1 LDAELPRNRGVLVDV
16 HLDELHL
23 ALGGAD
29 DLFQHRTE
37 LLARPAPFRPEIH
50 QHRLALGF
58 LDYVLDEGLGGRV
71 LDHAAGRRPLTALQH
86 RHLVRPSSVPL
97 AFAVELDRFALQSGI
112 ADRGSSE
119 PRRAENLNMA
129 N

>member
-1 LDAELPRNRGVLVDV
+1 
-16 HLDELHL
+16 
-23 ALGGAD
+23 
-29 DLFQHRTE
+29 TE

-58 LDYVLDEGLGGRV
+58 LDHVLDEGLGGRV

-86 RHLVRPSSVPL
+86 RHFVRPSSVPSTPAGFGRSIGPFGPFNGALPL
-97 AFAVELDRFALQSGI
+97 AAKG
-112 ADRGSSE
+112 G
-119 PRRAENLNMA
+119 PRRAENPNMV